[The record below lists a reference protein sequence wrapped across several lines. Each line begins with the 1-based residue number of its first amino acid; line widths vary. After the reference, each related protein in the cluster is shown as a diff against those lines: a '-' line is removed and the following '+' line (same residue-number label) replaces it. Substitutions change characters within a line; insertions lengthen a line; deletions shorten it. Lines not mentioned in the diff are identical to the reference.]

1 MRAHLSILFILS
13 LIAAPVR
20 AQWQTNG
27 NSLNGGGGPQLV
39 TDGSGGAIVGWGNW
53 DPWGGQWAYAM
64 GQHLSAGGNELWEP
78 YGQIVCNSTRQYS
91 PQLVSDGA
99 GGGIF
104 VWLDNRNGHLDI
116 YAQRLNAAGAEQWTS
131 CGVPVRVL
139 PSDVGYNLAVV
150 SDGSGG
156 AIIAWSDP
164 RASAGFDIYA
174 QHVNLTGAML
184 WTANGV
190 AVCTAAESQAPPVAV
205 TDGSGGVWIA
215 WDDARSGSNGDIYAR
230 HIAANGVPQGV
241 ANGLALCTAVDDQFR
256 AAIAPDE
263 SGGVVVAWQDERTGT
278 GDIYAQ
284 RVNSAG
290 TSLWTTD
297 GIAVCSQASHQ
308 ESPDI
313 ASDGSGGAVVVWMDW
328 RISPAGVSA
337 YAQRVNSAG
346 AIQWTADG
354 NLLGSTVTPWAVD
367 AAIIPD
373 GGQSIVAWVATENNP
388 SLDVVVRTQRL
399 GADGA
404 AQWVPGGVQLRR
416 YSGNGGGN
424 AEGPELV
431 SDGWGGAIVA
441 WTDWSYWQASAA
453 YVAHVSPSG
462 VATDVGPARG
472 PSMRV
477 ANVYPNPFSGTASIA
492 VELPASSKVE
502 VDIFDVAGRKV
513 RSFVDN
519 DAALSKVI
527 QIADRDADGRL
538 LPSGV
543 YFCRVRAAGETVT
556 RKMVIAR

>member
-131 CGVPVRVL
+131 CGVPVRAL

-346 AIQWTADG
+346 AIQWTAGRQLARVHRYSLGRRRGDHSRRRTIDRRVG
-354 NLLGSTVTPWAVD
+354 RNGEQPEPRRRRADPASRCRRCCAVGSRWGSTTSLFRQWRWKRRRPRARVRRMGRRHRGVDRLVVLASLRGLCRAREPVGRRDRRRSCARPVD
-367 AAIIPD
+367 AGRRRVPAIRLPARRRLPSNCRRLPRWKSTSSTWPD
-373 GGQSIVAWVATENNP
+373 GRCAQSST
-388 SLDVVVRTQRL
+388 TT
-399 GADGA
+399 
-404 AQWVPGGVQLRR
+404 RR
-416 YSGNGGGN
+416 
-424 AEGPELV
+424 
-431 SDGWGGAIVA
+431 
-441 WTDWSYWQASAA
+441 
-453 YVAHVSPSG
+453 
-462 VATDVGPARG
+462 
-472 PSMRV
+472 
-477 ANVYPNPFSGTASIA
+477 F
-492 VELPASSKVE
+492 
-502 VDIFDVAGRKV
+502 RK
-513 RSFVDN
+513 
-519 DAALSKVI
+519 
-527 QIADRDADGRL
+527 
-538 LPSGV
+538 
-543 YFCRVRAAGETVT
+543 
-556 RKMVIAR
+556 